1 MNIDHHTVYE
11 IGDLVRVAF
20 NENLSKHNIG
30 LIVSINENA
39 TIYGVKLGTHVQKF
53 HYSFIQHVKGG
64 INERTK

>member
-1 MNIDHHTVYE
+1 MNIDHHAVYK

-20 NENLSKHNIG
+20 DEPLSKHNIG
-30 LIVSINENA
+30 IIISINENA
-39 TIYGVKLGTHVQKF
+39 TVYGVKLVNRVQKF